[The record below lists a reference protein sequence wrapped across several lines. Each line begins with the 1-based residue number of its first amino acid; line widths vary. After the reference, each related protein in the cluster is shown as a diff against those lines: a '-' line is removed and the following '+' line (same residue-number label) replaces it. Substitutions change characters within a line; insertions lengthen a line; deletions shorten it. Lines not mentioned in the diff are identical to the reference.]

1 MRFWGNFGEILNSVL
16 TAFHQKR
23 IHGSGKFLIFVSQA
37 YIYSLT
43 RRRRQIAPGRQ
54 NSITLLA
61 VRLLYEAITILF
73 WSIGRWF
80 SPAPILLFEL
90 VFEKSALRVTL
101 KVGPVSGRH
110 LGLKKRPKTAGDRF
124 PEEFWRISDFHENR
138 HFSCSPKIPVP
149 HECSG
154 YEEAREMPLGMNPS
168 TISVDCFWRSS

>member
-1 MRFWGNFGEILNSVL
+1 MNFRSSSIISI
-16 TAFHQKR
+16 FDQK
-23 IHGSGKFLIFVSQA
+23 
-37 YIYSLT
+37 
-43 RRRRQIAPGRQ
+43 
-54 NSITLLA
+54 
-61 VRLLYEAITILF
+61 ITILF

-138 HFSCSPKIPVP
+138 HFSCSPGIPIP

-168 TISVDCFWRSS
+168 TISVDCFWRSSWKMNCRSSSIISFFDQKITILF